1 MTTNSTTNRPRPTRT
16 AARPRRRGMAVLLV
30 LGLLAITLAVSYA
43 ALRTQGTTSNTARNA
58 SRTLDARLAAESG
71 LAAAMHKI
79 SDASWQG
86 VDVSLHGDV
95 TDDSWYDVSFTT
107 GDTQLL
113 PGDPNYAELPYR
125 LTITSTGYA
134 EDPANPDLRAIH
146 RVRNVV
152 QLARREMSADPAN
165 WSALTAKTVY
175 QWANRS
181 IVVQGPVRVSGPANI
196 NGKLFL
202 FPTYPSYAAAR
213 DQYLTHLNAMR
224 QAGRGDH
231 RPFNGPLGIA
241 LTRQDVTTLHHV
253 QVKLA
258 VATTDTSLVPTTAP
272 LTHPGIVSGYR
283 LYPGGKVY
291 QPPVLQTTYGA
302 SLANLTLGPDPATNP
317 LGLFRSSGALA
328 IQSNVRITGT
338 IVTDSSLPEI
348 QIHGTN
354 VLLQAA
360 SLPRLE
366 GSNQT
371 WQLPVALVKTY
382 LRINS
387 NSSSQIKGTAIVWDD
402 FEIKTGSA
410 TTQFTLSGN
419 LFTAGLNLRGREGWT
434 MTATDW
440 TNDYNDFNDTGG
452 LLGGLLASLLN
463 TVRSALGLPAGATVH
478 FPEYM
483 QHQRGF
489 TIQPALTLQPDS
501 SGVLPH
507 WQDWTQ
513 PIYVKD
519 PSDPGLRWN
528 LVRYE
533 DGV

>member
-1 MTTNSTTNRPRPTRT
+1 
-16 AARPRRRGMAVLLV
+16 MAVLLV
-30 LGLLAITLAVSYA
+30 LGLLAVTLAVSYA
-43 ALRTQGTTSNTARNA
+43 ALRTQGTTANTARNA

-86 VDVSLHGDV
+86 VDIALHGDV
-95 TDDSWYDVSFTT
+95 TDDSWYEVSFTT
-107 GDTQLL
+107 GDTKLL
-113 PGDPNYAELPYR
+113 PGSPSYAELPYR

-146 RVRNVV
+146 RVRSVV
-152 QLARREMSADPAN
+152 QLARRQMPSDPGN
-165 WSALTAKTVY
+165 WSLLTAATIY

-181 IVVQGPVRVSGPANI
+181 TVVQGPVRVSGPSSI

-202 FPTYPSYAAAR
+202 FSTYPSYVLAR

-224 QAGRGDH
+224 LAGRGDH

-241 LTRQDVTTLHHV
+241 YTRQDVATLNHV

-258 VATTDTSLVPTTAP
+258 LATTDSSLVATTAP
-272 LTHPGIVSGYR
+272 LTHPGIIAGYR

-291 QPPVLQTTYGA
+291 EPPVLQTTYGA
-302 SLANLTLGPDPATNP
+302 SLANLTLGPDPADNP
-317 LGLFRSSGALA
+317 LGLFRSSGPLA
-328 IQSNVRITGT
+328 INNNVRITGT
-338 IVTDSSLPEI
+338 IVTDSSSPEI

-354 VLLQAA
+354 VLLEAA

-366 GSNQT
+366 GSSQT
-371 WQLPVALVKTY
+371 LQLPVALVKTH

-387 NSSSQIKGTAIVWDD
+387 NSSSQIKGTTIVWDD
-402 FEIKTGSA
+402 FEIKTGTP
-410 TTQFTLSGN
+410 TTQFTLNGN
-419 LFTAGLNLRGREGWT
+419 LFTAGLNLRGRDGWT
-434 MTATDW
+434 MTVSDW
-440 TNDYNDFNDTGG
+440 TSDYNDFNGIG
-452 LLGGLLASLLN
+452 LLNAILLAARLN
-463 TVRSALGLPAGATVH
+463 AVRTSQGLPGGATVH

-483 QHQRGF
+483 QYVRGF
-489 TIQPALTLQPDS
+489 NFQPTLTLQPNS
-501 SGVLPH
+501 SGVIPH

-513 PIYVKD
+513 PIFIKD
-519 PSDPGLRWN
+519 PGDPGLRWN

-533 DGV
+533 DGI